1 MANLDADSI
10 YEDLGNNAE
19 PETPTEE
26 ILETIRKRFATAVEF
41 TAQNRQEMMDD
52 IRFSRLG
59 DQWPEAAKYDR
70 NRPGKER
77 PMLVVNRLLQFRDK
91 VVNEIRQ
98 NTPSIRVRP
107 VNSGADQDTAD
118 VLMGLIRHIQDNSNA
133 SIAYD
138 TAVESQV
145 DTGLGYFRVRNDWAD
160 DTSFDQEIYIDRVP
174 DPFKVYMDPHSKQ
187 PDGSDAEW
195 CIIAEEMAKDEF
207 KRMYPDVPETQWD
220 AAGNGDAQGWFTED
234 SVRVAEYYY
243 IEHEEQEIQDPETG
257 MIRMADVKRC
267 MWCKVTG
274 DTILEQTEIP
284 CKYIPIIP
292 VIGHELWLQGRRY
305 LSGLVRNAKDAQRL
319 YNYYLSANAENVA
332 LAPKAPFV
340 GIAGQFE
347 TDPNWAR
354 ANKESVA
361 YLEYDPVSIA
371 GTPVGPPQRAMPPQ
385 ASSAIMQAIQLAEN
399 DIMQSMGIY
408 QPSLGGQSNETSGR
422 ALFLRQKQ
430 ADTNTFHY
438 QDNLNRSIRQ
448 CGRVILDMIPKV
460 YDRPRVARILGED
473 GSPRTVK
480 LNPNLPQASA
490 GTDNA
495 AIDSIFNPTIGQ
507 YDVVC
512 DSGPSYA
519 TKRDEASQMML
530 SLTQANPS
538 LFSIIGDL
546 MVKNMDWPG
555 AEEISRRLQAMLPP
569 QLQQI
574 NQAGDKADPQL
585 LQAQQAMEQLAN
597 QMEHM
602 SSEIQDLREKKLI
615 EVQRMEREWYDAQ
628 TNRMKADVEVMK
640 ANLDIQRQAA
650 MDASMIMQSGARD
663 MPEENAENEAL
674 EEMIMQAPHEQ
685 FAGGQPQAT
694 PARNAPAPRA
704 PRTPKAGAMTKEP
717 NIEVLAGEKKP
728 GEELKP

>member
-1 MANLDADSI
+1 
-10 YEDLGNNAE
+10 
-19 PETPTEE
+19 
-26 ILETIRKRFATAVEF
+26 
-41 TAQNRQEMMDD
+41 
-52 IRFSRLG
+52 
-59 DQWPEAAKYDR
+59 
-70 NRPGKER
+70 
-77 PMLVVNRLLQFRDK
+77 
-91 VVNEIRQ
+91 
-98 NTPSIRVRP
+98 
-107 VNSGADQDTAD
+107 
-118 VLMGLIRHIQDNSNA
+118 
-133 SIAYD
+133 
-138 TAVESQV
+138 
-145 DTGLGYFRVRNDWAD
+145 
-160 DTSFDQEIYIDRVP
+160 
-174 DPFKVYMDPHSKQ
+174 
-187 PDGSDAEW
+187 
-195 CIIAEEMAKDEF
+195 MAKDEF
-207 KRMYPDVPETQWD
+207 KRMYPDLPETQWD

-257 MIRMADVKRC
+257 MSRMADVKRC

-305 LSGLVRNAKDAQRL
+305 LAGLVRNAKDAQRM

-332 LAPKAPFV
+332 LSPKAPFIGV
-340 GIAGQFE
+340 AGQFE
-347 TDPNWAR
+347 TDPNWGR

-361 YLEYDPVSIA
+361 YLEYDPVNIA
-371 GTPVGPPQRAMPPQ
+371 GQPVGPPQRAMPPQ

-408 QPSLGGQSNETSGR
+408 QPSLGAQSNEVSGR

-460 YDRPRVARILGED
+460 YDRPRVARIIGED

-480 LNPNLPQASA
+480 LNPNLPQASV
-490 GTDNA
+490 GTDNP

-538 LFSIIGDL
+538 LFGLIGDL

-569 QLQQI
+569 QIQQV
-574 NQAGDKADPQL
+574 NKAGDKADPQL
-585 LQAQQAMEQLAN
+585 LQAEQAMNQLAS

-602 SSEIQDLREKKLI
+602 SAEIQDLREKKLLEI
-615 EVQRMEREWYDAQ
+615 QRMEREWYDSQ

-640 ANLDIQRQAA
+640 ANLDINKQAA
-650 MDASMIMQSGARD
+650 MDALMIMQSGARD
-663 MPEENAENEAL
+663 MPEENEENEQL
-674 EEMIMQAPHEQ
+674 EQMVMQPSGSQGAMP
-685 FAGGQPQAT
+685 QPT
-694 PARNAPAPRA
+694 PQGANGPAPRPQKA
-704 PRTPKAGAMTKEP
+704 TRRTTGAMTKKP
-717 NIEVLAGEKKP
+717 DIQALTGSAKP
-728 GEELKP
+728 GETPNE